1 MRMGIKLVAYDG
13 PQTSEKA
20 VNQAIG
26 LMKPQ
31 DELMLLM
38 VVPAGG
44 MAELADVP
52 PDMTVARAQELVKS
66 EVEALRER
74 GVRAMGMVKEG
85 DIAEEILKLSSEMG
99 VDIIVLG
106 HHGLSKVGRFAVG
119 SVVEHIYKHAE
130 RPGLIVK

>member
-1 MRMGIKLVAYDG
+1 MGIKLVAYEG
-13 PQTSEKA
+13 PQLSEKA

-26 LMKPQ
+26 LLKPQ
-31 DELMLLM
+31 DELLLLF
-38 VVPAGG
+38 VVPVGG
-44 MAELADVP
+44 IAELADVP
-52 PDMTVARAQELVKS
+52 PDMTVARAQEMVKA

-85 DIAEEILKLSSEMG
+85 DIAEEILKMSSEMG

-106 HHGLSKVGRFAVG
+106 HRGLSKVGRFAVG

-130 RPGLIVK
+130 RPVLIVK